1 MMGMSI
7 RRLAGISMAGFL
19 AACSSASTGAQS
31 VALNTG
37 PDGEP
42 VVCRKMQV
50 TGTRFP
56 LKECKTEEAWAAY
69 DEYTNANAKE
79 STDKYQRLNTGC
91 STQAQGAC

>member
-1 MMGMSI
+1 MGMSI
-7 RRLAGISMAGFL
+7 RKLAAVSLAGFL

-31 VALNTG
+31 VALNIG
-37 PDGEP
+37 QDGEP
-42 VVCRKMQV
+42 IVCRKMWV

-56 LKECKTEEAWAAY
+56 LKECKTEEAWTAY

-91 STQAQGAC
+91 STQAQGTC

>member
-1 MMGMSI
+1 
-7 RRLAGISMAGFL
+7 
-19 AACSSASTGAQS
+19 
-31 VALNTG
+31 
-37 PDGEP
+37 
-42 VVCRKMQV
+42 MQV

-69 DEYTNANAKE
+69 DEYTNSNAKE